1 MRKVDLAAAGD
12 VVIRE
17 MLVADLDRV
26 MALEHDVFDTP
37 WTVDL
42 FIHELKRAE
51 RTIYLVAES
60 GGRVFGYIGAQ
71 VLGSEVHITN
81 MAVDAAVR
89 RRGFGSNLLI
99 ACLRRGTE
107 RGARWLTLEVRQ
119 NNREARAF
127 YRLFGFDEIGLRRG
141 YYADSGEN
149 ALIMVTG
156 DISAPEY
163 RELINGIEAAV
174 CGGKGEG

>member
-1 MRKVDLAAAGD
+1 MAAAGD

-51 RTIYLVAES
+51 RTVYLVAES
-60 GGRVFGYIGAQ
+60 GGRVLGYIGAQ

-81 MAVDAAVR
+81 MAVDAAKR
-89 RRGFGSNLLI
+89 RRGLGSSLLI

-119 NNREARAF
+119 NNQEARAF
-127 YRLFGFDEIGLRRG
+127 YRIFGFDEIGLRRG
-141 YYADSGEN
+141 YYADSGED

-163 RELINGIEAAV
+163 REFIDGIEATIY
-174 CGGKGEG
+174 GGKGEG

>member
-1 MRKVDLAAAGD
+1 MAAGD

-37 WTVDL
+37 WTVDM
-42 FIHELKRAE
+42 FIQELKRAE
-51 RTIYLVAES
+51 GTIYLVAES
-60 GGRVFGYIGAQ
+60 GGRVLGYIGAQ
-71 VLGSEVHITN
+71 VLGREVHVTN
-81 MAVDAAVR
+81 MAVDAAKR
-89 RRGFGSNLLI
+89 RRGLGSCLLI
-99 ACLRRGTE
+99 ACLRRGAE

-119 NNREARAF
+119 NNQEARAF

-141 YYADSGEN
+141 YYADSGED

-156 DISAPEY
+156 DICAAEY
-163 RELINGIEAAV
+163 REFIDGIEATLNS
-174 CGGKGEG
+174 GNGEG